1 MASGGL
7 CFDTELLPLLRKM
20 TMGGDGP
27 ASVGPRLG
35 GGGKELG
42 WKWPKARKVT
52 FFSFKSLFYFLFFQN
67 PLLFH
72 KKSLQIQ
79 NYL

>member
-1 MASGGL
+1 MEDAGL
-7 CFDTELLPLLRKM
+7 GFGEGWKER
-20 TMGGDGP
+20 
-27 ASVGPRLG
+27 
-35 GGGKELG
+35 ELG
-42 WKWPKARKVT
+42 WERPKAREVT

-72 KKSLQIQ
+72 KKGLQIQ